1 MIFKKYVWIIIL
13 FFCMSIIAFGQDA
26 GDSLFTLYSKNSM
39 SAQSADCYGDYL
51 VLVTK
56 YESKIGL
63 YNLKH
68 KRFCFVFHREPKM
81 EMIGKLD
88 VYHANN
94 SSFGTHRYI
103 ESDSFPLLYVS
114 NRCNNDKRGV
124 LDVFRIVPMKSK
136 GAEDYDSLL
145 VQQVQTIYFP
155 MATDKNALGSPW
167 AVVDREENC
176 IYTYSR
182 INRSKA
188 PNKGVCRISKFSI
201 PSIGE
206 TNEVYLSDEDILDS
220 YEVEFKAP
228 LSQGAC
234 IHRGGMYIAQGIPS
248 LNNLWLRVIDLKQ
261 QKLVKNYDLT
271 KAGFTKEPEGCF
283 IYNGHLMLATG
294 SKQIFKMNISINK

>member
-1 MIFKKYVWIIIL
+1 MIVHKHILTIIIL
-13 FFCMSIIAFGQDA
+13 FYISITALGQGA
-26 GDSLFTLYSKNSM
+26 GNTLYIPYSKNCM
-39 SAQSADCYGDYL
+39 SAQSADSYGDYL

-63 YNLKH
+63 YNLKR
-68 KRFCFVFHREPKM
+68 KRFCFIFQREPKM
-81 EMIGKLD
+81 EMNGKQD

-94 SSFGTHRYI
+94 SSFGTYRYV
-103 ESDSFPLLYVS
+103 ESDPFPLLYVS
-114 NRCNNDKRGV
+114 NRCNNDNRGV
-124 LDVFRIVPMKSK
+124 LDVFRIVPMKSES
-136 GAEDYDSLL
+136 AEDYDSLL

-188 PNKGVCRISKFSI
+188 PNKGVCRISRFNI
-201 PSIGE
+201 PLVGE
-206 TNEVYLSDEDILDS
+206 ANEVYLSDDDILDS
-220 YEVEFKAP
+220 YEVDFKAP

-234 IHRGGMYIAQGIPS
+234 IHRGVMYIAQGIPS
-248 LNNLWLRVIDLKQ
+248 KNNLWLRVIDLKQ
-261 QKLVKNYDLT
+261 RKLVKNYDLT
-271 KAGFTKEPEGCF
+271 KTGFTKEPEGCF